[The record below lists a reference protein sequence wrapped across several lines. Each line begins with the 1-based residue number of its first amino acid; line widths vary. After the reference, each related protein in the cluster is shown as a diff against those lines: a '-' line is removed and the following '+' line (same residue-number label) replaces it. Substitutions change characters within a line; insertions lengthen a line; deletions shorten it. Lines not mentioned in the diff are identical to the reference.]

1 MIKNE
6 RQYLL
11 TKAQAARFARSLQCF
26 NAVQGVHPLILKS
39 RREAVNSQIS
49 DLEEELREYESLK
62 AGRFQFDQLKSINEL
77 PTLLIKARI
86 ARRMTQKDLADQ
98 LGLKEQQIQR
108 YEATDYASA
117 CFTRIRE
124 VVRVLGIDSQQ

>member
-11 TKAQAARFARSLQCF
+11 AKAQVARFARSLQSF
-26 NAVQGVHPLILKS
+26 SAVEGVHPLILKS
-39 RREAVNSQIS
+39 QREAVNSQIS

-117 CFTRIRE
+117 CFTRLIE
-124 VVRVLGIDSQQ
+124 VVRVLGIECQQ